1 MKDQILKIAGV
12 KSEKE
17 FYKKYPT
24 EEAFMKAHGKAFK
37 KAAMGK
43 TMVAQQLTQLTD
55 FANPP
60 QAQIGAYIGGDTYE
74 NATFKYGDFADEADA
89 SITGNAAPMR
99 VQNVQPPMGGAKQNP
114 YAFNAGTTGM
124 QNIDWEEAGANVLP
138 QLMQMQPGGFIPAST
153 VRASNRPLAP
163 KGSGIGNMLSNPA
176 FQQKAI
182 NQATA
187 MTPSPSMMGGS
198 PSLGSKI
205 GSGLINNAGNIVQGI
220 NMLRDERQQKL
231 ASKQS
236 AALSG
241 VVGKATGTRSEIS
254 KRKYVRPED
263 MPTQPGE
270 IGNPYGEGTTPLI
283 MQDGGGIGGN
293 PTEIQN
299 TFDPNTIYTNLE
311 YEPLNDTNIKQ
322 YKKGGKLKKKA
333 QVGAGIAGQ
342 LGGGLGSVVGGGK
355 FNQAGGAG
363 KIGSTLGGIAGSV
376 IPGVGTVIGSAVG
389 GLIGGAIGGKNARET
404 ARFQEEAQNNMMT
417 SALQSGAQSIQ
428 GNYSGF
434 MEDGGYLQYPQAQN
448 GTIADRSV
456 GQFCGIQRGI
466 NRENARANAEGAR
479 QMAAMDRQA
488 NKAEKQQAKAD
499 KAAAAGQTEMSHDW
513 TESPLDKKVVKQLNS
528 IRDKYLLDNPNVFVA
543 DDTSGYTPQQKFA
556 LATKLMDRANTN
568 MYSETFKN
576 QFGIPSKGTTDLN
589 KVHSEFVPR
598 MGGWEGVKKWLFT
611 PNDRKY
617 YPKQDGGWVSND
629 WQPQV
634 IASFGE
640 HKMKDLLKPP
650 HDAEMLRAG
659 GHLKNYTPPSERAME
674 TYDMGGELE
683 THWGGYMEPMSQNP
697 YLPDGGVTVMPRGQS
712 HAESDGKG
720 NTGIGITFGDNPVEV
735 ERGEP
740 MVKLQ
745 DGGTGEDNLVVF
757 GNMKIPNYG
766 LAEFDKKAKGK
777 KFKTYATDLTKT
789 EAKQTKLIDKSS
801 DKLDDL
807 EVFTPFDKLELD
819 SLQAN
824 IIGANMKLKDIADK
838 KQKLGDLQQSIHNTA
853 PEFGYEDVDKF
864 NNDVMKGK
872 VKAKKGKVES
882 DVPTAQDGIV
892 TALNAPRA
900 LNIPNNASSS
910 WYETPPLIQLKG
922 INRKNPIETLIR
934 SIVPQQ
940 PVANFPLRQGFMY
953 NPPANLY
960 QNVPAVNYNVGA
972 GIPTVTAMNA
982 PTALNIPNTG
992 SPYFQPT
999 GSRLQAPAEGPGR
1012 RGIFGTIGD
1021 FINKNLE
1028 DNGSTLVNELL
1039 PYLRPTNQTP
1049 LDPTQLAG
1057 EMYALANNQVEP
1069 VYAQTLQP
1077 RLGSPIDISLQSAL
1091 NANQAD
1097 YNALIRNVGY
1107 NPAAQSL
1114 LAAQKYAA
1122 NSAVLGQESQLN
1134 KEEKAKVYNQNR
1146 QLLNQYDVQNAGIYD
1161 QQMVRQSQARS
1172 NTKAQTQEAL
1182 NSIGQKYLENKRE
1195 NREVGLM
1202 ESLYNFRFDSKG
1214 RAINMNPLAQFAIP
1228 NIANQPLAQQPGQQS
1243 APTAGKDYIP
1253 VYDKDR
1259 KNIVEYVKKAKN
1271 GNIVKAIKNL

>member
-60 QAQIGAYIGGDTYE
+60 QAEIGAYIGGDAYN
-74 NATFKYGDFADEADA
+74 NAAFKYGDFADEADA
-89 SITGNAAPMR
+89 SVTGNVAPVK
-99 VQNVQPPMGGAKQNP
+99 VQNVQPPMGGAQQSP
-114 YAFNAGTTGM
+114 YDFNAGTTGM
-124 QNIDWEEAGANVLP
+124 GSVDWESVGADVLP
-138 QLMQMQPGGFIPAST
+138 ELMQMQGGGVVPGQP
-153 VRASNRPLAP
+153 VRASRQAP
-163 KGSGIGNMLSNPA
+163 NANMTNIGNMLSNKQ
-176 FQQKAI
+176 FQQSAI
-182 NQATA
+182 KQATGLKA
-187 MTPSPSMMGGS
+187 APSTK

-205 GSGLINNAGNIVQGI
+205 GSGLLNNAGNIVQGI
-220 NMLRDERQQKL
+220 NMLKDEKAQKL
-231 ASKQS
+231 SAKQS

-241 VVGKATGTRSEIS
+241 VVGKAAGLRPEIS

-270 IGNPYGEGTTPLI
+270 LGNPYGEGTNPLV
-283 MQDGGGIGGN
+283 MQDGGDIGGN

-299 TFDPNTIYTNLE
+299 TFDPNAIYTDLE
-311 YEPLNDTNIKQ
+311 YEPLNESNIKQ
-322 YKKGGKLKKKA
+322 YKKGGKLKKA

-342 LGGGLGSVVGGGK
+342 FGGGLGSLIGGGK

-389 GLIGGAIGGKNARET
+389 GLIGGAIGGKNAKET
-404 ARFQEEAQNNMMT
+404 ARLQEEAQNNMMN

-428 GNYSGF
+428 ANYSGF
-434 MEDGGYLQYPQAQN
+434 ME
-448 GTIADRSV
+448 
-456 GQFCGIQRGI
+456 
-466 NRENARANAEGAR
+466 
-479 QMAAMDRQA
+479 
-488 NKAEKQQAKAD
+488 
-499 KAAAAGQTEMSHDW
+499 
-513 TESPLDKKVVKQLNS
+513 
-528 IRDKYLLDNPNVFVA
+528 
-543 DDTSGYTPQQKFA
+543 
-556 LATKLMDRANTN
+556 
-568 MYSETFKN
+568 
-576 QFGIPSKGTTDLN
+576 
-589 KVHSEFVPR
+589 
-598 MGGWEGVKKWLFT
+598 
-611 PNDRKY
+611 
-617 YPKQDGGWVSND
+617 DGGWVSND

-634 IASFGE
+634 IATFGE
-640 HKMKDLLKPP
+640 HKLKDLLQPP
-650 HDAEMLRAG
+650 HDADMLRAG
-659 GHLKNYTPPSERAME
+659 GHLKEYTPPSERAME
-674 TYDMGGELE
+674 TAQLGGELQ

-720 NTGIGITFGDNPVEV
+720 NTGIGITYGDNPVEV

-740 MVKLQ
+740 MVKLK

-757 GNMKIPNYG
+757 GNMKIPKYALG
-766 LAEFDKKAKGK
+766 DFDKKAKDK

-789 EAKQTKLIDKSS
+789 EAKQTKIIDKSV

-824 IIGANMKLKDIADK
+824 LIGANMKLKDIADK
-838 KQKLGDLQQSIHNTA
+838 KQKLGDLQQSIHATA

-872 VKAKKGKVES
+872 VKMKKGKGNS
-882 DVPTAQDGIV
+882 DVQEAQYGFNINKIV
-892 TALNAPRA
+892 PQVNMPSKTLLPDPNATYP
-900 LNIPNNASSS
+900 PNSAV
-910 WYETPPLIQLKG
+910 Q
-922 INRKNPIETLIR
+922 TLIK

-940 PVANFPLRQGFMY
+940 PVANFPLRQGFGY
-953 NPPANLY
+953 NPPANAY
-960 QNVPAVNYNVGA
+960 QNIPAVNYNVGA
-972 GIPTVTAMNA
+972 GIPTVEALNA
-982 PTALNIPNTG
+982 PTATNMSNTV
-992 SPYFQPT
+992 SSAWQPT
-999 GSRLQAPAEGPGR
+999 GTKLPAPAKGPAGK
-1012 RGIFGTIGD
+1012 GIFGTVGD

-1028 DNGSTLVNELL
+1028 DNGSTLVSELL
-1039 PYLRPTNQTP
+1039 PYVRPTNQTP
-1049 LDPTQLAG
+1049 LDPIQLAG

-1097 YNALIRNVGY
+1097 YNAMLKTVGY

-1122 NSAVLGQESQLN
+1122 NSAILGQESQLN
-1134 KEEKAKVYNQNR
+1134 KEEKAKVYDQNR
-1146 QLLNQYDVQNAGIYD
+1146 QLLNQYDIQNAGAYD
-1161 QQMVRQSQARS
+1161 LQQTKQSQAKS
-1172 NTKAQTQEAL
+1172 LTKAQTQEAL
-1182 NSIGQKYLENKRE
+1182 NSIGTKYLEHKRE
-1195 NREVGLM
+1195 NREVGM
-1202 ESLYNFRFDSKG
+1202 NENLYNFRYDSKG
-1214 RAINMNPLAQFAIP
+1214 RLINMNPLAQFAIP
-1228 NIANQPLAQQPGQQS
+1228 NIANTA
-1243 APTAGKDYIP
+1243 APQTTASGTDLLPIYDTTGKTITGY
-1253 VYDKDR
+1253 KQ
-1259 KNIVEYVKKAKN
+1259 KAKN
-1271 GNIVKAIKNL
+1271 GSIVKAIKNL

>member
-89 SITGNAAPMR
+89 SVTGNPAPMR
-99 VQNVQPPMGGAKQNP
+99 VQNVQPPMGGAKQSP
-114 YAFNAGTTGM
+114 YAFDAGTTGM
-124 QNIDWEEAGANVLP
+124 RNIDWEEAGAKALP

-153 VRASNRPLAP
+153 MPTSRTGAPASNM
-163 KGSGIGNMLSNPA
+163 GGIGNMLSNPA
-176 FQQKAI
+176 FQQGKI
-182 NQATA
+182 NQATGLK
-187 MTPSPSMMGGS
+187 MSPSMK
-198 PSLGSKI
+198 PTSLGSKV

-434 MEDGGYLQYPQAQN
+434 MEDGGYIEYPQAQS
-448 GTIADRSV
+448 GTVADRSV

-466 NRENARANAEGAR
+466 NKENARMNAEASR
-479 QMAAMDRQA
+479 DAAMWAKQA
-488 NKAEKQQAKAD
+488 ERNEKILAKEETAKLAGELNFDYDWTGYPVEKAEK
-499 KAAAAGQTEMSHDW
+499 KAAMSQY
-513 TESPLDKKVVKQLNS
+513 KQFLQQ
-528 IRDKYLLDNPNVFVA
+528 NPNVFVA
-543 DDTSGYTPQQKFA
+543 DDTSGFSPEQKYIIASKLKQKISTPVFGKNFQQQYGVDPKAFD
-556 LATKLMDRANTN
+556 LQRLQ
-568 MYSETFKN
+568 SEMA
-576 QFGIPSKGTTDLN
+576 
-589 KVHSEFVPR
+589 PR
-598 MGGWEGVKKWLFT
+598 MGGWEGMRNYLFNKKE
-611 PNDRKY
+611 
-617 YPKQDGGWVSND
+617 DGGWVSND

-683 THWGGYMEPMSQNP
+683 THWGGYMEPMSENP

-882 DVPTAQDGIV
+882 DVQEAQYGFNINKIV
-892 TALNAPRA
+892 PQVNMPGKTLLPDPGAPYPA
-900 LNIPNNASSS
+900 NSA
-910 WYETPPLIQLKG
+910 IQ
-922 INRKNPIETLIR
+922 TLIR

-953 NPPANLY
+953 NPPNYLY

-972 GIPTVTAMNA
+972 GLPTVTALNA
-982 PTALNIPNTG
+982 PTALNMPNAG
-992 SPYFQPT
+992 SPGFQPT
-999 GSRLQAPAEGPGR
+999 GSRLQAPAKGPGG

-1021 FINKNLE
+1021 FINENLE
-1028 DNGSTLVNELL
+1028 DNGSTLVNQLL

-1097 YNALIRNVGY
+1097 YNALIKNVGY
-1107 NPAAQSL
+1107 NPAAQAA
-1114 LAAQKYAA
+1114 LAAQKYAS
-1122 NSAVLGQESQLN
+1122 NSELLGKESQMN
-1134 KEEKAKVYNQNR
+1134 KEERARVFNENR
-1146 QLLNQYDVQNAGIYD
+1146 QLLMQSDVRNAGIYD

-1182 NSIGQKYLENKRE
+1182 NSIGQKYLENRRE

-1214 RAINMNPLAQFAIP
+1214 RAINMNPLTQFAIP
-1228 NIANQPLAQQPGQQS
+1228 NIANQPLGA
-1243 APTAGKDYIP
+1243 TASGTDLLPI
-1253 VYDKDR
+1253 YDVSG
-1259 KNIVEYVKKAKN
+1259 KNITGYKQKAKN
-1271 GNIVKAIKNL
+1271 GSIVKAIKNL

>member
-1 MKDQILKIAGV
+1 
-12 KSEKE
+12 
-17 FYKKYPT
+17 
-24 EEAFMKAHGKAFK
+24 
-37 KAAMGK
+37 
-43 TMVAQQLTQLTD
+43 
-55 FANPP
+55 
-60 QAQIGAYIGGDTYE
+60 
-74 NATFKYGDFADEADA
+74 
-89 SITGNAAPMR
+89 
-99 VQNVQPPMGGAKQNP
+99 
-114 YAFNAGTTGM
+114 
-124 QNIDWEEAGANVLP
+124 
-138 QLMQMQPGGFIPAST
+138 
-153 VRASNRPLAP
+153 
-163 KGSGIGNMLSNPA
+163 
-176 FQQKAI
+176 
-182 NQATA
+182 
-187 MTPSPSMMGGS
+187 
-198 PSLGSKI
+198 
-205 GSGLINNAGNIVQGI
+205 
-220 NMLRDERQQKL
+220 
-231 ASKQS
+231 
-236 AALSG
+236 
-241 VVGKATGTRSEIS
+241 VVGKAAGTRPEIS
-254 KRKYVRPED
+254 KRRYVRPED

-270 IGNPYGEGTTPLI
+270 LGNPYGEGTNPLV

-299 TFDPNTIYTNLE
+299 TFDPNAIYTNLE
-311 YEPLNDTNIKQ
+311 YEPLNESNIKQ
-322 YKKGGKLKKKA
+322 YKKGGKLKKA
-333 QVGAGIAGQ
+333 DIGAGIAGQ
-342 LGGGLGSVVGGGK
+342 VGGGVGSLIGGGK

-363 KIGSTLGGIAGSV
+363 KIGGTLGGIAGSV
-376 IPGVGTVIGSAVG
+376 IPGVGTVIGSTVG
-389 GLIGGAIGGKNARET
+389 SLIGGVIGGKNARET
-404 ARFQEEAQNNMMT
+404 RRFQEEAQNNIMG
-417 SALQSGAQSIQ
+417 SALQQGAQAIQ
-428 GNYSGF
+428 SNYKGF
-434 MEDGGYLQYPQAQN
+434 MQDGGYIEYPQAQD

-456 GQFCGIQRGI
+456 GQFCGLQRGI
-466 NRENARANAEGAR
+466 NRENAQMQAEGRA
-479 QMAAMDRQA
+479 QMKQI
-488 NKAEKQQAKAD
+488 NKQLSKEEKQAAKE
-499 KAAAAGQTEMSHDW
+499 AAIALAGQTEMSHDW
-513 TESPLDKKVVKQLNS
+513 TETPLDKKVVKQLNS
-528 IRDKYLLDNPNVFVA
+528 IRDQYLQANPNVFVE

-617 YPKQDGGWVSND
+617 YPKQDGGWVSHD

-640 HKMKDLLKPP
+640 HKMEDLLKPP
-650 HDAEMLRAG
+650 HDADMLRAG
-659 GHLKNYTPPSERAME
+659 GHLKSYTPPSAEAME
-674 TYDMGGELE
+674 TFDMGGELE

-757 GNMKIPNYG
+757 GNMKIPKYG
-766 LAEFDKKAKGK
+766 LEEFDKKAKGK

-789 EAKQTKLIDKSS
+789 EAKQTKLIDKST

-807 EVFTPFDKLELD
+807 ELLTPFDKLELN

-824 IIGANMKLKDIADK
+824 IMGGNMKLKDIADK
-838 KQKLGDLQQSIHNTA
+838 KQKLGDLQQSIHATA
-853 PEFGYEDVDKF
+853 PEFGYDDVDKF

-872 VKAKKGKVES
+872 VKMKKGKVNS
-882 DVPTAQDGIV
+882 DVPEAQNGFNVRNIV
-892 TALNAPRA
+892 PQVNMPGTQFLPNPNAVYP
-900 LNIPNNASSS
+900 PNSAV
-910 WYETPPLIQLKG
+910 Q
-922 INRKNPIETLIR
+922 TLIR

-940 PVANFPLRQGFMY
+940 PVANFPLRQGFNY
-953 NPPANLY
+953 NPPANAY
-960 QNVPAVNYNVGA
+960 QNVPAVNYNAGA
-972 GIPTVTAMNA
+972 GVPTVSSLNA
-982 PTALNIPNTG
+982 PTALNMANTV
-992 SPYFQPT
+992 SSAWQPT
-999 GSRLQAPAEGPGR
+999 GNTLTPPAKGPAGR
-1012 RGIFGTIGD
+1012 GVFGTIGD

-1028 DNGSTLVNELL
+1028 DNGSSLVNQLL
-1039 PYLRPTNQTP
+1039 PYLRPTNQSP
-1049 LDPTQLAG
+1049 LDPIQLAG

-1069 VYAQTLQP
+1069 VYAQALQP

-1097 YNALIRNVGY
+1097 YNSMLKNVGY

-1122 NSAVLGQESQLN
+1122 NSAILGQESQLN
-1134 KEEKAKVYNQNR
+1134 KEEKARVYEQNR
-1146 QLLNQYDVQNAGIYD
+1146 QLLNEYDLKNAGIYD

-1195 NREVGLM
+1195 NREVGIN
-1202 ESLYNFRFDSKG
+1202 ENLYNFRYDSKG
-1214 RAINMNPLAQFAIP
+1214 RAINLNPLAQFAIP
-1228 NIANQPLAQQPGQQS
+1228 TIAGQQPGQQS
-1243 APTAGKDYIP
+1243 VATANKDYIP

-1259 KNIVEYVKKAKN
+1259 KNIVEYVKKARN

>member
-43 TMVAQQLTQLTD
+43 SMVAQQLTQLTD

-60 QAQIGAYIGGDTYE
+60 QANVGAYIGGDTYK

-89 SITGNAAPMR
+89 SVTGNATPVK
-99 VQNVQPPMGGAKQNP
+99 VQNVQPPAAGAQQSP
-114 YAFNAGTTGM
+114 YAFDAGTTGM
-124 QNIDWEEAGANVLP
+124 KNIDWEEVGAKALP

-153 VRASNRPLAP
+153 MPTSRTGAPASNM
-163 KGSGIGNMLSNPA
+163 GGIGNMLSNPA
-176 FQQKAI
+176 FQQGKI
-182 NQATA
+182 NQATGLK
-187 MTPSPSMMGGS
+187 MSPSMKP
-198 PSLGSKI
+198 PSLGSKV

-220 NMLRDERQQKL
+220 NMLRDEKEQKL
-231 ASKQS
+231 AAKQS
-236 AALSG
+236 AALTG
-241 VVGKATGTRSEIS
+241 VVGKAAGTRPEIS
-254 KRKYVRPED
+254 KRRYIRPED
-263 MPTQPGE
+263 ISVQPGE
-270 IGNPYGEGTTPLI
+270 LGNPYGEGTNPLV
-283 MQDGGGIGGN
+283 MQDGGEVGGN

-299 TFDPNTIYTNLE
+299 TFAPNVIYTNLE
-311 YEPLNDTNIKQ
+311 YEPLHDTKIKQ
-322 YKKGGKLKKKA
+322 YKKGGKVNKA

-342 LGGGLGSVVGGGK
+342 LGGGLGSIVGGGR

-389 GLIGGAIGGKNARET
+389 GLIGGAIGGKSARET
-404 ARFQEEAQNNMMT
+404 ANFQEESRNNMMT

-434 MEDGGYLQYPQAQN
+434 MEDGGYIEYPQAQN

-488 NKAEKQQAKAD
+488 NRAEKQQAKAD
-499 KAAAAGQTEMSHDW
+499 KAAAAGQTEMSYDW

-683 THWGGYMEPMSQNP
+683 THWGGYMEPISENP

-740 MVKLQ
+740 MVKLK

-766 LAEFDKKAKGK
+766 LEEFDKKAKGK

-789 EAKQTKLIDKSS
+789 EAKQTKLIDKSV
-801 DKLDDL
+801 KKMDDL
-807 EVFTPFDKLELD
+807 EIFTPFDRLEAD
-819 SLQAN
+819 ALQAN
-824 IIGANMKLKDIADK
+824 IIGANMKLKEIADK
-838 KQKLGDLQQSIHNTA
+838 KQKLGDLQQSIHATA

-864 NNDVMKGK
+864 NKDVMKGK
-872 VKAKKGKVES
+872 VKAKKGKIES
-882 DVPTAQDGIV
+882 DVPMAQYGFDV
-892 TALNAPRA
+892 
-900 LNIPNNASSS
+900 
-910 WYETPPLIQLKG
+910 
-922 INRKNPIETLIR
+922 R
-934 SIVPQQ
+934 SIVPQVNTPKQ
-940 PVANFPLRQGFMY
+940 MTSLLPNQSLAGRPNASVQALINKIVPQVNAPAAYNPFLPPIPLQYPNINRFPLTSTFGAPVSNY
-953 NPPANLY
+953 TPGT
-960 QNVPAVNYNVGA
+960 VP
-972 GIPTVTAMNA
+972 
-982 PTALNIPNTG
+982 PTANGTNQASLLQNIGNFLSENFGPN
-992 SPYFQPT
+992 SMLA
-999 GSRLQAPAEGPGR
+999 S
-1012 RGIFGTIGD
+1012 
-1021 FINKNLE
+1021 
-1028 DNGSTLVNELL
+1028 ELL
-1039 PYLRPTNQTP
+1039 PYLRPTNQMD

-1057 EMYALANNQVEP
+1057 EMYALANNQVDP

-1077 RLGSPIDISLQSAL
+1077 RLGSPIDVSLQSAL

-1097 YNALIRNVGY
+1097 YNALIKNVGY
-1107 NPAAQSL
+1107 NPAAQAA

-1122 NSAVLGQESQLN
+1122 NSAILGQESQLN
-1134 KEEKAKVYNQNR
+1134 KEEKSRVYNANR
-1146 QLLNQYDVQNAGIYD
+1146 QLLNEYDVKNAAIND
-1161 QQMVRQSQARS
+1161 LQQVRQSQAKS
-1172 NTKAQTQEAL
+1172 NTKAQTQAAL
-1182 NSIGQKYLENKRE
+1182 NSISSKYLENRKE
-1195 NREVGLM
+1195 NRTLGIYEN
-1202 ESLYNFRFDSKG
+1202 LYKYRYDNQG
-1214 RAINMNPLAQFAIP
+1214 RAINMNPFAQFNIP
-1228 NIANQPLAQQPGQQS
+1228 TMTNPQ
-1243 APTAGKDYIP
+1243 AGTSEGLLPI
-1253 VYDKDR
+1253 YDASG
-1259 KNIVEYVKKAKN
+1259 KNIEGWKKKAKN
-1271 GNIVKAIKNL
+1271 GSIVKAIKNL